1 MKKNKDD
8 NKENPD
14 AEIISADNQKE
25 TKEKDTGND
34 NNNTEDREKNINMSN
49 EKSPGSEKTEDGL
62 ESSEKKNE
70 DPLAALN
77 ERIEELECENKE
89 LNQKLLYRMAEFD
102 NYRRRTAQEN
112 IQLIQSAN
120 KELIKQIL
128 PVMDSLKRAVAED
141 NKKFSAEAL
150 FEGIQLI
157 NNQVMDIMDKNGI
170 KAMEPVG
177 KPFDPLLHDALMQAP
192 SSDFDENIIMQEVET
207 GYMLYD
213 NVTTQGYATKAEAVS
228 LLKEQL
234 VKPVKYKQSI
244 LAIEN
249 SVDLAIEFGNGTVL
263 KGLNKR
269 IAKDME
275 TLNISD
281 MASLQKVVEEVC
293 Q

>member
-1 MKKNKDD
+1 KKNKDD

-213 NVTTQGYATKAEAVS
+213 NVIRPAKVIVSKGSETEEEETGEATNGQNDK
-228 LLKEQL
+228 KI
-234 VKPVKYKQSI
+234 SI
-244 LAIEN
+244 EKNNTEEN
-249 SVDLAIEFGNGTVL
+249 
-263 KGLNKR
+263 K
-269 IAKDME
+269 
-275 TLNISD
+275 
-281 MASLQKVVEEVC
+281 
-293 Q
+293 